1 MSSWAFRSMQARG
14 ACHSSLHMPTLSTTV
29 HRANEDKFKIL
40 LRIVRLLLEDED
52 SVQAETYYNRAAL
65 LAPSTQDKEALLSFK
80 LCQARISD
88 YSRKFL
94 EAAARYHELS
104 WVTEID
110 EDDRAHMLCVPYNPS
125 HLQS

>member
-1 MSSWAFRSMQARG
+1 MRLLR
-14 ACHSSLHMPTLSTTV
+14 CCY
-29 HRANEDKFKIL
+29 RATEDKFKIL

-52 SVQAETYYNRAAL
+52 SIQAETYYNRAAL

-104 WVTEID
+104 WVTDID
-110 EDDRAHMLCVPYNPS
+110 EDDRAHMLFASSRYMNRFNPDLERFRAA
-125 HLQS
+125 HRL

>member
-1 MSSWAFRSMQARG
+1 MERG
-14 ACHSSLHMPTLSTTV
+14 CSCAHGHIAGCGSEVRAHRPSYMEPLSDTIS
-29 HRANEDKFKIL
+29 RANEDKFKIL

-94 EAAARYHELS
+94 EAASRYHELS

-110 EDDRAHMLCVPYNPS
+110 EDDRAHML
-125 HLQS
+125 

>member
-1 MSSWAFRSMQARG
+1 M
-14 ACHSSLHMPTLSTTV
+14 
-29 HRANEDKFKIL
+29 
-40 LRIVRLLLEDED
+40 
-52 SVQAETYYNRAAL
+52 QAETYYNRAAL

-94 EAAARYHELS
+94 EAASRYHELS

-110 EDDRAHMLCVPYNPS
+110 EDDRAHMLSVSYHATYLLILTRRS
-125 HLQS
+125 TGQQQ